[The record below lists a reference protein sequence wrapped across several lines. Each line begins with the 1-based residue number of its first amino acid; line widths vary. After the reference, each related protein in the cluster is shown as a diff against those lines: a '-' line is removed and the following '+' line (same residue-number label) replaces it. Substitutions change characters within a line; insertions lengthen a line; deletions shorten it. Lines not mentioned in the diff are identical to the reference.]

1 MLIPLEMPLGR
12 STNVVRDVSPDVVNA
27 VGEILMGYALA
38 ESRLRAMMKK
48 VDGHKPRSDLSKDIN
63 RLKRHKAKIVAS
75 VASVDVGQAMEEYID
90 AIINA
95 FGKVHQRRNAL
106 AHGQLKVQHMVKMNV
121 SLLPGGRNDQEH
133 SVTYSIEHVDNNEVL
148 TTVELTKDGIQESLD
163 NVRELQHH
171 IWKLG
176 TLVLVTKEQESRP
189 PTS

>member
-1 MLIPLEMPLGR
+1 MGR
-12 STNVVRDVSPDVVNA
+12 SANVVQDLSPDVTNA

-48 VDGHKPRSDLSKDIN
+48 VGGHNPKSNLSCDIK

-75 VASVDVGQAMEEYID
+75 TASADVRQAMEEYID

-95 FGKVHQRRNAL
+95 FAKVHLRRNAL

-121 SLLPGGRNDQEH
+121 SLLPSGRNDQEH
-133 SVTYSIEHVDNNEVL
+133 SVTYRIEHEDKNEGL
-148 TTVELTKDGIQESLD
+148 TTVELTKDGIQELLD

-176 TLVLVTKEQESRP
+176 TLVLVTQEQESRP
-189 PTS
+189 PTF

>member
-12 STNVVRDVSPDVVNA
+12 STNIVRDISPDVVNA

-38 ESRLRAMMKK
+38 ESRLRAMM
-48 VDGHKPRSDLSKDIN
+48 VNVPGHSPGSNLSGDIK

-75 VASVDVGQAMEEYID
+75 TVSADVGQYIEEYID

-95 FGKVHQRRNAL
+95 FDKVNPKRNAL
-106 AHGQLKVQHMVKMNV
+106 AHGQLKVHHMVKV
-121 SLLPGGRNDQEH
+121 HASLVPGGRNDQEH
-133 SVTYSIEHVDNNEVL
+133 SVRYYMEHGDEYL
-148 TTVELTKDGIQESLD
+148 ELTKDGIQESLD

-176 TLVLVTKEQESRP
+176 TLVFVTQEEEVG
-189 PTS
+189 